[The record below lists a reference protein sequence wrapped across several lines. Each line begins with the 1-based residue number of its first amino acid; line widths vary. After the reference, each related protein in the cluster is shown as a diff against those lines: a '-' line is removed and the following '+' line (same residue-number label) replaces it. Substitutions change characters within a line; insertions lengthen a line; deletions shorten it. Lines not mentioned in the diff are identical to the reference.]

1 MTIIVWEEY
10 KDHKTGKDCKDIIEL
25 FDTVKEFKEWLNKE
39 LKNREKGL
47 LEDGIGLDN
56 DKLLNPFTIDEA
68 PFSLAWET
76 FADMTEYKLEV
87 N

>member
-1 MTIIVWEEY
+1 MTILIWQEY
-10 KDHKTGKDCKDIIEL
+10 TDHKTGKQCKDLVEI
-25 FDTVKEFKEWLNKE
+25 FDTAVEFKEWLKQE
-39 LKNREKGL
+39 LKERENGL
-47 LEDGIGLDN
+47 LNDGIGLDN

-87 N
+87 K